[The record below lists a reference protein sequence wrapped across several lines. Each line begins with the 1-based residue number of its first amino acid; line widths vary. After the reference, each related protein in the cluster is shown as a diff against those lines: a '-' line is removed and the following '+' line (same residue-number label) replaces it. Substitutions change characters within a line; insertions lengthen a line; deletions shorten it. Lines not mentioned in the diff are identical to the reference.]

1 MKITKSKLTKLIKE
15 EVAKILRENSSESLA
30 AAVLSNSGVA
40 PEKVAG
46 INTKAV
52 FIDLFDRLEDLSDG
66 TLKQGIVLSK
76 MERVV
81 EAESNPKIRKWL
93 VDAMSDALGQ
103 AIRSGH
109 KLNTSPSGMDIHS
122 AWDTIVDQNRW

>member
-30 AAVLSNSGVA
+30 AAVLNNSGVA

-76 MERVV
+76 MERVA
-81 EAESNPKIRKWL
+81 EAESNPEIRKWFI
-93 VDAMSDALGQ
+93 DAVSDALGQ
-103 AIRSGH
+103 VIRSGY
-109 KLNTSPSGMDIHS
+109 NIGPSPSGMDIHS
-122 AWDTIVDQNRW
+122 AWDIIVDQNRW